1 MFTGRQEFQVDGA
14 ETEKAREEEK
24 SLVIPNGLA
33 GRVVLEERRSMED
46 RPSGQLIQR
55 DKEVAWSV

>member
-1 MFTGRQEFQVDGA
+1 MCTGKQEVDGA

-33 GRVVLEERRSMED
+33 RRVVLEERRYLD
-46 RPSGQLIQR
+46 GR
-55 DKEVAWSV
+55 